1 VTGLIA
7 DSKLKRRQRLQG
19 CARGMIVA
27 LLAVFGTAP
36 LAASPP
42 SLIVLVVS
50 EQFRSDYLQLYEKDF
65 SAAGFGRLLTDGAVF
80 PTARYEH
87 LTTLA
92 GPNAA
97 TLATGAYPALHG
109 IVADRWYE
117 RGEDRVVRGVDS
129 LTRVPFESP
138 DRLTGSTF
146 ADELRLATRGQSRV
160 FAVSG
165 RAEGAVLQA
174 GRRPIGAYWM
184 SADGTFGTS
193 RYYRPT
199 VPGWVDGFNG
209 LHGAA
214 RSQGKQWRGLGQADD
229 GPPLRVMESGEGL
242 PALYR
247 SSPFAAADT
256 LAFALQAV
264 ESEGLGQGDYP
275 DLLIVNISA
284 PAYLALET
292 GAHSPLMRDMVLRL
306 DRMLGAFFDDLE
318 RRLGLD
324 NVGIIFTATHGIG
337 PLPEGLRD
345 NGLAAGRVPSQGV
358 VEAINAALAGAYGQ
372 SAFVQKFV
380 YPYVYLSDTSW
391 QAAAGQRTAVL
402 RTAGEAARTVP
413 GVAGFYAPE
422 PGLDDVPGDGS
433 VRNSWYPKRAGDLA
447 LIYDPYFS
455 EDFGGGRGTAPGSFY
470 RYDTDVPLI
479 FHGPGFRG
487 GQYNS
492 IVSAV
497 DIAPTLCV
505 WLGISS
511 PTLATGEVLAD
522 ALLPRKRPEFIERNL
537 VGPVP
542 PAP

>member
-1 VTGLIA
+1 
-7 DSKLKRRQRLQG
+7 
-19 CARGMIVA
+19 MIVA

-292 GAHSPLMRDMVLRL
+292 GAHSPLMR
-306 DRMLGAFFDDLE
+306 
-318 RRLGLD
+318 
-324 NVGIIFTATHGIG
+324 
-337 PLPEGLRD
+337 
-345 NGLAAGRVPSQGV
+345 AGRVPSQGV